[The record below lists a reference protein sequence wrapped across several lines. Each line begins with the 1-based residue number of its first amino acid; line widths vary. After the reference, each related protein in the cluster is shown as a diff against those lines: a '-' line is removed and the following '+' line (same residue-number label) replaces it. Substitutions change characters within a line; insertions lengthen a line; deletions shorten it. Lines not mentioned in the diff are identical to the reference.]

1 MSSMNHYLSKRRP
14 RWPVLLLMGWL
25 VCLAPSLCRAQ
36 GGVMISMGTIDG
48 VDLTPDN
55 VFGYTVQS
63 TLPKANDV
71 LVKGRLTYRATGN
84 SFNYTYRYTLQPGMN
99 VIDRAYVHPQWSFS
113 GSAFRELFMDYRKL
127 PAGTYEYC
135 VEVTPTSPG
144 GETIAGSGDQECI
157 FGKVDDLFLIN
168 LVAPE
173 NGAKLHENYPVFTWM
188 VNYPFASALTY
199 RLRVA
204 EVKEGQNNTAAI
216 NRNNPVYQET
226 NIMPTTLA
234 YPVYGKE
241 LEKFVPYAW
250 TVDAYYKGLLLGGA
264 EPWRFTIID
273 DSLMKA
279 LPHESYFVDIR
290 KENGT
295 TAYYAVGTVKLKY
308 MLDEQMED
316 SLSVSLIGKNGQAVK
331 LRTKALKAKL
341 GENRFEINLKAE
353 ASLTHLGGYDLV
365 LTNGE
370 KQVYRLILKY
380 VNPDFLN

>member
-1 MSSMNHYLSKRRP
+1 MSNMNHYLSERRP

-84 SFNYTYRYTLQPGMN
+84 SFSYTYRYTLQPGMN
-99 VIDRAYVHPQWSFS
+99 VIDRAYVHPQWNFS

-144 GETIAGSGDQECI
+144 GETIAGSGDAECI
-157 FGKVDDLFLIN
+157 FGKLDDLFLIN

-173 NGAKLHENYPVFTWM
+173 NNAKLHENFPVFTWM

-226 NIMPTTLA
+226 HIQPTTLA

-273 DSLMKA
+273 DSLMTGI
-279 LPHESYFVDIR
+279 P
-290 KENGT
+290 KETSFLDLGREKGRNQV
-295 TAYYAVGTVKLKY
+295 YAIGSLKLKFV
-308 MLDEQMED
+308 
-316 SLSVSLIGKNGQAVK
+316 LSE
-331 LRTKALKAKL
+331 LKADT
-341 GENRFEINLKAE
+341 LK
-353 ASLTHLGGYDLV
+353 LV
-365 LTNGE
+365 LKSNNNIISLKNSELPAIHGDNRYQIDFSQTP
-370 KQVYRLILKY
+370 RLKHLQTYELTITGTGSIFKVVFQY
-380 VNPDFLN
+380 INPDFL